1 MPEPVVSAQLS
12 EDIANELAVNH
23 KVTVISPK
31 PTRPFGF
38 KFLRKDINKSYS
50 LINLDSYTCPE
61 SNFYGRF
68 KESYS
73 LLCKDL
79 KSARMQKT
87 RTKHNKTNKQIDI

>member
-1 MPEPVVSAQLS
+1 LNILIVSAVFMPEPVVSAQLS

-50 LINLDSYTCPE
+50 LINFAMKNLSKK
-61 SNFYGRF
+61 NN
-68 KESYS
+68 
-73 LLCKDL
+73 L
-79 KSARMQKT
+79 KQLVKP
-87 RTKHNKTNKQIDI
+87 ILE

>member
-50 LINLDSYTCPE
+50 LINFAMKNLSKK
-61 SNFYGRF
+61 NN
-68 KESYS
+68 
-73 LLCKDL
+73 L
-79 KSARMQKT
+79 KQLVKA
-87 RTKHNKTNKQIDI
+87 ILE